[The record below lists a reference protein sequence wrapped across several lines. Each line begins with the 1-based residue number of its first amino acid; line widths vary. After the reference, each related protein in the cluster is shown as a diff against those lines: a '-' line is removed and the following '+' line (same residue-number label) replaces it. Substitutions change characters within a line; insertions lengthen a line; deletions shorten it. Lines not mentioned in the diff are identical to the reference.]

1 MRYVIVFLELLV
13 AVFAIIGLYRVIC
26 WIAQK
31 LFGSKHILVAIE
43 ILTQRDAESAE
54 VLIRDA
60 LFRCLSLPSGRIVVL
75 TVEALREHPV
85 LKRMVRTY
93 GVDCYVIPMEER
105 EEN

>member
-54 VLIRDA
+54 VLIRRA
-60 LFRCLSLPSGRIVVL
+60 LCQYFLLGSGRIAILVSEEFASDEVL
-75 TVEALREHPV
+75 LG
-85 LKRMVRTY
+85 LCKKY
-93 GVDCYVIPMEER
+93 GVELILVG
-105 EEN
+105 

>member
-60 LFRCLSLPSGRIVVL
+60 LCQYIQLPSGRLAVL
-75 TVEALREHPV
+75 TLPELAEEPELR
-85 LKRMVRTY
+85 RAIRAY
-93 GVDCYVIPMEER
+93 GLECYVIRQR
-105 EEN
+105 EQ